1 MSLRYILATCLSFS
15 LAATSVPARAQT
27 SFYDQTVLQD
37 RPVMFLRMDTPGA
50 GVQADISGGGNNGS
64 YRGGTPGVAVL
75 PNGERA
81 ASFNGRT
88 QYLTVPHARE
98 LSVPTSGVITI
109 ESWIKPAVLNF
120 PDTENEGFVYWLG
133 KGNPSDGY
141 EYANRMY
148 SKNTGRPNRISVY
161 SWNPSGG
168 LGSGAYFQDTVST
181 SQWIHVVDVINMRD
195 RSPSYP
201 TGYISIYK
209 NGVRR
214 GKVRLDQYDVIP
226 RSTPAPFNVGTRN
239 FNSYFQGAVGK
250 VAVYDYELSPSQIS
264 RHYSAMTSG
273 PTAGGT
279 PPPGGGPG
287 GDPSAPVEPAA
298 SDFLASQRFLSP
310 SLADG
315 INDAA
320 TFGPAAEEVTII
332 DPKGREVFHATKSG
346 GSIAWDGRDGSG
358 RIVAAGVY
366 IARIRKQ
373 GGGTAYQSL
382 AVVK

>member
-1 MSLRYILATCLSFS
+1 MCRRYIALGITLS
-15 LAATSVPARAQT
+15 LLGAQVPASAQ
-27 SFYDQTVLQD
+27 SSHYDQTVLGD

-50 GVQADISGGGNNGS
+50 GTQADISGGGNSGS
-64 YRGGTPGVAVL
+64 YRGGTPGLAVL

-98 LSVPTSGVITI
+98 LSVPTSGVVTI

-133 KGNPSDGY
+133 KGDPSNGY

-161 SWNPSGG
+161 SWNPDGG

-195 RSPSYP
+195 RSSSFP
-201 TGYISIYK
+201 TGYVSIYK

-250 VAVYDYELSPSQIS
+250 VAVYDYELTQTQIA

-273 PTAGGT
+273 PVAGT
-279 PPPGGGPG
+279 PPPGG
-287 GDPSAPVEPAA
+287 DPTAPVEPTAG
-298 SDFLASQRFLSP
+298 DFLAPQRFLSP
-310 SLADG
+310 GLADG
-315 INDAA
+315 INDSA
-320 TFGPAAEEVTII
+320 TFGPAAEEVTIM
-332 DPKGREVFHATKSG
+332 DPKGREVFHSMKNG
-346 GSIAWDGRDGSG
+346 GPIAWDARDGSG
-358 RIVAAGVY
+358 RIVPAGIY

-382 AVVK
+382 AIVK